1 MTWTLSLNLQTDPDA
16 LRAVR
21 RMIYAIV
28 QQEGLPESE
37 ARELELAIGEAL
49 SNART
54 RAYSTCA
61 GPLTVDITSDPAAV
75 EVAIHDT
82 GAPIS
87 LPTVPASLPSDPRAV
102 GLFVIASLVDDVT
115 IQRNGNGKGVSIA
128 MTKRFRQTH
137 KSPANEPK
145 RGRTT

>member
-1 MTWTLSLNLQTDPDA
+1 MTWTVSLNLQTDPYA

-21 RMIYAIV
+21 RMIYAV
-28 QQEGLPESE
+28 VKQEGLPESE

-54 RAYSTCA
+54 HAYSNGA
-61 GPLTVDITSDPAAV
+61 GPLTVDITSGTAAV

-87 LPTVPASLPSDPRAV
+87 LPTVPTSLPSDPRAA
-102 GLFVIASLVDDVT
+102 GLFVVASLVDEVK
-115 IQRNGNGKGVSIA
+115 IQRNGNGKRVSITL
-128 MTKRFRQTH
+128 TKRFR
-137 KSPANEPK
+137 
-145 RGRTT
+145 